1 MKVRINVSRREG
13 IADPEGSTTATALRS
28 LGFEEVGAV
37 SMGRSIM
44 VDVEAES
51 ADSARARVEEMCR
64 QLLTNPV
71 IEDFDIEVL
80 A

>member
-1 MKVRINVSRREG
+1 
-13 IADPEGSTTATALRS
+13 
-28 LGFEEVGAV
+28 
-37 SMGRSIM
+37 M

-71 IEDFDIEVL
+71 LEDFDIEVL